1 VNSQQ
6 GTDQPGT
13 KITIVLTKEREDKG
27 DIRFESHG
35 IAPGLEPL
43 RSLYLSKAAVAEL
56 GDPNV
61 IAVTIEASGPR
72 PAV

>member
-1 VNSQQ
+1 VNDSNA
-6 GTDQPGT
+6 TDQPGT
-13 KITIVLTKEREDKG
+13 NITIVLTKEREDKG
-27 DIRFESHG
+27 EIRFESHG

-56 GDPNV
+56 GDPPV
-61 IAVTIEASGPR
+61 IAVTIEALHDR